1 MELPL
6 HHLNAS
12 VLCTCNDDVGLDV
25 SRCTLLPIQLCAII
39 EQVPHTAKDMYSE
52 GMAKHNMRMAKHMYS
67 EGSCGATGM
76 WHWHIQAAFNHPGA
90 L

>member
-1 MELPL
+1 
-6 HHLNAS
+6 
-12 VLCTCNDDVGLDV
+12 
-25 SRCTLLPIQLCAII
+25 
-39 EQVPHTAKDMYSE
+39 MYSE